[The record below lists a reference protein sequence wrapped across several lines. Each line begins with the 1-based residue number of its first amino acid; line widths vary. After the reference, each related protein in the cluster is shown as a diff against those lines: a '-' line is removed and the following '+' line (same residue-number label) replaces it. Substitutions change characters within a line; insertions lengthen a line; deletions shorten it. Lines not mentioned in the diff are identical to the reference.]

1 MRALLCQ
8 VDHSVGQAWVKDAQ
22 MHDEPVKEY
31 GQWEWLLVQVE
42 QGRSTKHVE
51 ALHLRIREH
60 RQELALT
67 KKDAKRA
74 ARALKHAGV
83 RQHGV
88 TVCNFH
94 ADTC

>member
-1 MRALLCQ
+1 M
-8 VDHSVGQAWVKDAQ
+8 KD
-22 MHDEPVKEY
+22 Y
-31 GQWEWLLVQVE
+31 GQWECSLVQVE

-60 RQELALT
+60 RQELTLA

-83 RQHGV
+83 RHSMVSRAAILLQAP
-88 TVCNFH
+88 
-94 ADTC
+94 ADTHAHALKL